1 MISSTTRQFLS
12 VGGRRVWSGNVAKS
26 LGVQCA
32 SSYQSHEIP
41 NNNFLRLSKRLMS
54 SNNNDTTNSSD
65 GSQIVGGSDGTGS
78 FPHESSSFT
87 VPSFGSSP
95 ISPQDV
101 DSTVTGI
108 TTTTATE
115 SSSTLSAETTAAIA
129 KQLADFHPTW
139 WPSDQALVLINYID
153 QTAGM
158 PSYAYA
164 IGATTLALR
173 LLLFPLFVKGQ
184 RNSSRMGHMKPEL
197 DALKENLEKMGD
209 KIDQA
214 SQVRHVQHTKAL
226 FKKYNC
232 NPAWSIAAPLGS
244 APIFMSM
251 FFGLRNATEYFPD
264 LLANGG
270 MLWFTDLCVPD
281 PYMILPVFSAAT
293 FLAMTEVGKEQ
304 MMASDPVRGRTMI
317 NAFRAMAVV
326 MVPLTMNFNAGVF
339 VYWTVNNTFSFLQ
352 AVVLKQ
358 PAVKR
363 YFGIWD
369 PPKPVP
375 GQGGG
380 SIIDEIKGMMEKKK
394 PVEPNALDK
403 DRVKAHNEII
413 SQQRMVVKKL
423 KEKEGLNK
431 GKQGRKNRFGK

>member
-65 GSQIVGGSDGTGS
+65 GSQIVGGSDGTS
-78 FPHESSSFT
+78 SSSFT

-115 SSSTLSAETTAAIA
+115 SSSQLSAETTAAIA

-358 PAVKR
+358 PAVKK

>member
-26 LGVQCA
+26 ICGA
-32 SSYQSHEIP
+32 SSSSQIHEIP
-41 NNNFLRLSKRLMS
+41 NNNFQLSKRLLSS
-54 SNNNDTTNSSD
+54 SNNNSDTTNSSSD
-65 GSQIVGGSDGTGS
+65 GSQIIGGSNDGTS
-78 FPHESSSFT
+78 FS

-108 TTTTATE
+108 TTATE
-115 SSSTLSAETTAAIA
+115 SSSTTLSAETTAAIA

-139 WPSDQALVLINYID
+139 WPSDQALALINYID

-164 IGATTLALR
+164 IGTTTLALR
-173 LLLFPLFVKGQ
+173 LFLFPLFVNGQ

-232 NPAWSIAAPLGS
+232 NPAWSIAAPLCS

-251 FFGLRNATEYFPD
+251 FFGLRNATELFPD
-264 LLANGG
+264 VLANGG
-270 MLWFTDLCVPD
+270 MLWFPDLCVPD

-358 PAVKR
+358 PTVKR

-413 SQQRMVVKKL
+413 SQQKMVVKKL
-423 KEKEGLNK
+423 KEKEGLNTTTKNNK
-431 GKQGRKNRFGK
+431 GKKGRKNRFGK